1 MTAAGWAAIAEA
13 YDSGRTGYSNELYDT
28 VFTAGIPRS
37 GSVIDIGCGTGL
49 ASEPFALN
57 GFAVTGVDASP
68 EMLAF
73 ARRRVPEATFVE
85 AQAER
90 LPFPDERFDLALSAD
105 AFQWFDKQ
113 LALAE
118 MQRVLKRGGLAAIW
132 WKLPMTD
139 DPLVRRRDDVLREFV
154 SEPPVRGL
162 AGFREFY
169 AAPLRD
175 HMLRVIPWRSSLAL
189 SRFVKQEESSCTL
202 RSLLGDR
209 IGDYTRR
216 LKDVL
221 HEEYGD
227 GDPSLPVS
235 YLQYLYLAK
244 KP

>member
-1 MTAAGWAAIAEA
+1 MTPAEWAAIAEA

-28 VFTAGIPRS
+28 IFAAGIPR
-37 GSVIDIGCGTGL
+37 GASVIDVGCGTGL

-68 EMLAF
+68 AMLAF

-85 AQAER
+85 GEAEQ

-113 LALAE
+113 RALDE
-118 MQRVLKRGGLAAIW
+118 VQRVLKRGGTVAIW
-132 WKLPMTD
+132 WKLPLAD
-139 DPLVRRRDDVLREFV
+139 DPLVRWRNDVLTEFV
-154 SEPPVRGL
+154 NEPPQGGL

-175 HMLRVIPWRSSLAL
+175 HMLRVIPWRTSLAL
-189 SRFVKQEESSCTL
+189 SRYVKNEESSCSL
-202 RSLLGDR
+202 HSLLGDR
-209 IGDYTRR
+209 LGDYAKR
-216 LKDVL
+216 LSDVL
-221 HEEYGD
+221 HERYGD
-227 GDPSLPVS
+227 GDPSLPVA

-244 KP
+244 KL

>member
-1 MTAAGWAAIAEA
+1 MTAADWSAIAEA

-28 VFTAGIPRS
+28 IFASGIPRNAS
-37 GSVIDIGCGTGL
+37 AIDVACGTGL

-57 GFAVTGVDASP
+57 GFTVTGVDASP

-85 AQAER
+85 GQAER

-113 LALAE
+113 AALTE
-118 MQRVLKRGGLAAIW
+118 IQRVLKRGGVVAIW

-139 DPLVRRRDDVLREFV
+139 DPLVRLRDDVLSEFV
-154 SEPPVRGL
+154 NEPPAYGL

-189 SRFVKQEESSCTL
+189 SRYIKQEESSCTL
-202 RSLLGDR
+202 QSLLGDR
-209 IGDYTRR
+209 LGDYTKR
-216 LKDVL
+216 LKDAFN
-221 HEEYGD
+221 ERYGD

-244 KP
+244 KQ